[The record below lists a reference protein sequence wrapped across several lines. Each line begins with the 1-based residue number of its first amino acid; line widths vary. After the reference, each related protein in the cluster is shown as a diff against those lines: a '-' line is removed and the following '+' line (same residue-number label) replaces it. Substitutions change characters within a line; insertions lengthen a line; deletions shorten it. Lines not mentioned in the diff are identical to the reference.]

1 MKESELQTKNQN
13 VHVTALSFTKLGDGL
28 VDPKLVLSWLLTS
41 LGAGVFWVGLLVP
54 VREAGAL
61 LPQLFTSSRLRHVEV
76 RKWWWVIGSLVQ
88 GLAVFAIAMS
98 ALFLR
103 GDIAGIVIVSCLAVF
118 AVARSICS
126 VSYKDVMGKTVEKS
140 RRGRITG
147 TASSIAAG
155 GTLMFGL
162 LLLFDVFDQRM
173 TVFIALFLASALW
186 VIAALRFS
194 MLSETASEINVSQ
207 TESVFSTYI
216 QYLKRDTELQ
226 KFLVVRGLLT
236 ATAIAPPFLLILAKV
251 GDTNLLVQLGGL
263 VVASSFA
270 TFVSGWVW
278 GTLSDRSTSRVL
290 GFAGLGSGGFLGLAL
305 FGAFA
310 GWYDAVWFLP
320 VVLFGVVVSYQG
332 VRIARSVHLVNLA
345 TEETRA
351 AYTAISNTIIG
362 VVLLTTGVFGL
373 LAEATGIQSVVWLLL
388 AMSLI
393 GSLIGFTLKNEYRVC
408 VFDDDCSGWLIY
420 AN

>member
-1 MKESELQTKNQN
+1 
-13 VHVTALSFTKLGDGL
+13 
-28 VDPKLVLSWLLTS
+28 
-41 LGAGVFWVGLLVP
+41 
-54 VREAGAL
+54 
-61 LPQLFTSSRLRHVEV
+61 
-76 RKWWWVIGSLVQ
+76 VQ

-393 GSLIGFTLKNEYRVC
+393 GSLIGFTLKNE
-408 VFDDDCSGWLIY
+408 
-420 AN
+420 

>member
-393 GSLIGFTLKNEYRVC
+393 GSLIGFTLKNE
-408 VFDDDCSGWLIY
+408 
-420 AN
+420 

>member
-320 VVLFGVVVSYQG
+320 VVPFGVVVSYQG

-393 GSLIGFTLKNEYRVC
+393 GSLIGFTLKNE
-408 VFDDDCSGWLIY
+408 
-420 AN
+420 

>member
-155 GTLMFGL
+155 GTLVFGL

-393 GSLIGFTLKNEYRVC
+393 GSLIGFTLKNE
-408 VFDDDCSGWLIY
+408 
-420 AN
+420 